1 MPQTLSAAREEL
13 LAMLH
18 AMPDRQLEAFLIS
31 LCERVSDLYTIS
43 AELEHWQDK
52 ALLIDA
58 TVTLW
63 KYLSDQN
70 KTPVLRLRERLSRI
84 AENSDQCRSV
94 QSHFS
99 EFSLTCLD
107 GTIGFI
113 LDKSGAEI
121 AVFAVFDLVKSEFA
135 YRKYGYLDF
144 GDDPRDMVLESE
156 VMHDEM
162 VAGELAIQ
170 NRHLELLRKSV
181 DLWPETVS
189 RIRRESSVHKLRV
202 GISH

>member
-1 MPQTLSAAREEL
+1 M
-13 LAMLH
+13 
-18 AMPDRQLEAFLIS
+18 
-31 LCERVSDLYTIS
+31 
-43 AELEHWQDK
+43 
-52 ALLIDA
+52 LIDA

-63 KYLSDQN
+63 KYLSDRNQR
-70 KTPVLRLRERLSRI
+70 PVLRIRERLSKI
-84 AENSDQCRSV
+84 AEESDQYRFV

-107 GTIGFI
+107 GTIGSI
-113 LDKSGAEI
+113 INKSGSEI
-121 AVFAVFDLVKSEFA
+121 AVSAVFDLLKSECA
-135 YRKYGYLDF
+135 YRKHGYLDF

-181 DLWPETVS
+181 DLLPETVS
-189 RIRRESSVHKLRV
+189 RIRQQSSAHKLRV
-202 GISH
+202 GIHH

>member
-1 MPQTLSAAREEL
+1 
-13 LAMLH
+13 MLH

-52 ALLIDA
+52 TLLIDA
-58 TVTLW
+58 IDTLW
-63 KYLSDQN
+63 KYLSDRN
-70 KTPVLRLRERLSRI
+70 RRPVLRIRERLSKI
-84 AENSDQCRSV
+84 AEESDQYRFV

-113 LDKSGAEI
+113 INKSGSES
-121 AVFAVFDLVKSEFA
+121 AVSAVFDLLKSEFA
-135 YRKYGYLDF
+135 YREYGYLDF

-181 DLWPETVS
+181 DLLPETVS
-189 RIRRESSVHKLRV
+189 RIRQQSSVHKSRV
-202 GISH
+202 GIRH